1 MGSEVSAEEN
11 NGQQNGDV
19 KKDDDLHE
27 NGRETSEKENETKP
41 AQDEK
46 HQNGDV
52 RNRKTVKA
60 PNRTKADLKRAV
72 LKTKPPSRKEQHKS
86 LVSKWLSV
94 VNNGV
99 ANAMNKTPWVVK
111 LMSFFCVVGLA
122 FATRFVNVS
131 FPTHIW

>member
-1 MGSEVSAEEN
+1 MSAEGN
-11 NGQQNGDV
+11 NDQQNGDV

-27 NGRETSEKENETKP
+27 DGTETSEKKKETKP
-41 AQDEK
+41 EQDEK

-52 RNRKTVKA
+52 RNRKTAKVQY
-60 PNRTKADLKRAV
+60 RTKADLKRAV

-111 LMSFFCVVGLA
+111 LMWFLCAMGLA